1 MPRKDK
7 YHDDVRTA
15 LEKDGWKITDDP
27 LTLQV
32 GKREIYIDLG
42 AERIVIAAEKQG
54 EQIAVEIK
62 SLLGKSYFVDYYQSL
77 GQFLVYRLALQ
88 KAQSSRLIYLAIP
101 NSAFEAFIEIDLFR
115 DAWLE
120 FSVSLI
126 IFDEKEKQIVKWI
139 KN

>member
-7 YHDDVRTA
+7 YHVAVRIA
-15 LEKDGWKITDDP
+15 LEKDGWTITDDP

-42 AERIVIAAEKQG
+42 AERVVIAAEKSG

-77 GQFLVYRLALQ
+77 GQFLVYQLALQ
-88 KAQSSRLIYLAIP
+88 KAQSLRVLYLAIP
-101 NSAFEAFIEIDLFR
+101 VTAYEEFIDIDLFR
-115 DAWLE
+115 DAWQAY
-120 FSVSLI
+120 SVNLL
-126 IFDEKEKQIVKWI
+126 IFDEQENQILKWI
-139 KN
+139 RN

>member
-7 YHDDVRTA
+7 YHIAVRVA
-15 LEKDGWKITDDP
+15 LEKDGWTITDDP

-42 AERIVIAAEKQG
+42 AERVVIAAEKEG

-77 GQFLVYRLALQ
+77 GQFLVYHLALQ
-88 KAQSSRLIYLAIP
+88 KAQSNRVLYLAIP
-101 NSAFEAFIEIDLFR
+101 FTAYEEFIDIDLFR
-115 DAWLE
+115 DAWQAY
-120 FSVSLI
+120 SVNLL
-126 IFDEKEKQIVKWI
+126 IFDEQENRILKWI

>member
-1 MPRKDK
+1 MPRRDK
-7 YHDDVRTA
+7 YHHAVRIA
-15 LEKDGWKITDDP
+15 LEKDGWIITDDP

-42 AERIVIAAEKQG
+42 AERAVIAAEKDG

-88 KAQSSRLIYLAIP
+88 KAQSARVLYLAIP
-101 NSAFEAFIEIDLFR
+101 DSAHNEFMEIDLFQ
-115 DAWLE
+115 DAWKT
-120 FSVSLI
+120 FSVHLLT
-126 IFDEKEKQIVKWI
+126 FDEKQKQILRWI
-139 KN
+139 RN

>member
-7 YHDDVRTA
+7 YHIAVRVA
-15 LEKDGWKITDDP
+15 LEKDGWTITDDP

-42 AERIVIAAEKQG
+42 AERVVIAAEKAG

-77 GQFLVYRLALQ
+77 GQFLVYQLALQ
-88 KAQSSRLIYLAIP
+88 KARSLRVLYLAIP
-101 NSAFEAFIEIDLFR
+101 VTAYEEFIDIDLFR
-115 DAWLE
+115 DAWQAY
-120 FSVSLI
+120 SVNLL
-126 IFDEKEKQIVKWI
+126 IFDEQENRILQWI
-139 KN
+139 RN

>member
-7 YHDDVRTA
+7 YHFAVRFA
-15 LEKDGWKITDDP
+15 LERDGWNITDDP

-32 GKREIYIDLG
+32 GRREIYIDLG
-42 AERIVIAAEKQG
+42 AEKVVIAAEKQG

-88 KAQSSRLIYLAIP
+88 KTQSSRMLYLAIP
-101 NSAFEAFIEIDLFR
+101 TSAYEEFIEIDLFQA
-115 DAWLE
+115 AWKAY
-120 FSVSLI
+120 SVHLL
-126 IFDEKEKQIVKWI
+126 IFDEKEKKILQWI

>member
-7 YHDDVRTA
+7 YHIAVRIA
-15 LEKDGWKITDDP
+15 LENDGWTITDDP

-42 AERIVIAAEKQG
+42 AERVVIAAEKAG

-77 GQFLVYRLALQ
+77 GQFLVYQLALQ
-88 KAQSSRLIYLAIP
+88 KARSLRVLYLAIP
-101 NSAFEAFIEIDLFR
+101 VTAYEEFIDIDLFR
-115 DAWLE
+115 DAWQAY
-120 FSVSLI
+120 SVNLL
-126 IFDEKEKQIVKWI
+126 IFDEKENRILQWI
-139 KN
+139 RN

>member
-7 YHDDVRTA
+7 YHDAVRIA
-15 LEKDGWKITDDP
+15 LEAEEWTITDDP

-32 GKREIYIDLG
+32 GKREVYIDLG
-42 AERIVIAAEKQG
+42 AEKAVIAAERAG

-88 KAQSSRLIYLAIP
+88 QAESNRVLYLAVP
-101 NSAFEAFIEIDLFR
+101 VSAYQEFMDIDLFR
-115 DAWLE
+115 DAWKAY
-120 FSVSLI
+120 SVHLL
-126 IFDEKEKQIVKWI
+126 IFDEKENRILQWI
-139 KN
+139 QN

>member
-1 MPRKDK
+1 MPRRDK
-7 YHDDVRTA
+7 YHSAVRTA
-15 LEKDGWKITDDP
+15 LENDGWIITDDP

-42 AERIVIAAEKQG
+42 AERVVIAAVKEG

-88 KAQSSRLIYLAIP
+88 KAQSDRILYLAIP
-101 NSAFEAFIEIDLFR
+101 ISAHAEFVEIDLFQ
-115 DAWLE
+115 DAWKA
-120 FSVSLI
+120 FSVNLL
-126 IFDEKEKQIVKWI
+126 IFDEKEKQLLQWI
-139 KN
+139 RN

>member
-7 YHDDVRTA
+7 YHLSVRIA
-15 LEKDGWKITDDP
+15 LEKDGWTITDDP

-42 AERIVIAAEKQG
+42 AEKVVIAAEKAG

-77 GQFLVYRLALQ
+77 GQFLVYQLALQ
-88 KAQSSRLIYLAIP
+88 KARSLRVLYLAIP
-101 NSAFEAFIEIDLFR
+101 VTAYEEFIDIDLFR
-115 DAWLE
+115 DAWQAY
-120 FSVSLI
+120 SVNLL
-126 IFDEKEKQIVKWI
+126 IFDEQENRILQWI
-139 KN
+139 RN

>member
-7 YHDDVRTA
+7 YHIAVRVA
-15 LEKDGWKITDDP
+15 LEKDGWTITDDP

-42 AERIVIAAEKQG
+42 AERVVIAAEKAG

-77 GQFLVYRLALQ
+77 GQFLVYQLALQ
-88 KAQSSRLIYLAIP
+88 KARSLRVLYLAIP
-101 NSAFEAFIEIDLFR
+101 VTAYEEFIDIDLFR
-115 DAWLE
+115 DAWQAY
-120 FSVSLI
+120 SVNLL
-126 IFDEKEKQIVKWI
+126 IFDEKENRILQWI
-139 KN
+139 RN